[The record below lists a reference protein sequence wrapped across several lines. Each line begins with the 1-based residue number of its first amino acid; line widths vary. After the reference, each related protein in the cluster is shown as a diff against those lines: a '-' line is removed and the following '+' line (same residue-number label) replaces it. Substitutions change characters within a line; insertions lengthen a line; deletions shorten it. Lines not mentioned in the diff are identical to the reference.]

1 MRQCFLERI
10 AKSSCIGKSS
20 GTESFSKL
28 PKITVLVEMGSGLA
42 TLLLTSFLGDA
53 VHRHEEIEATGQKVE
68 TKMPVS
74 MPRAGSV

>member
-1 MRQCFLERI
+1 M
-10 AKSSCIGKSS
+10 
-20 GTESFSKL
+20 

-74 MPRAGSV
+74 MPRAGSL